1 MINFKEVFYAEPKH
15 VTLQLLLSGFI
26 FSFGTTK

>member
-1 MINFKEVFYAEPKH
+1 MINFKEVFYAEPKC
-15 VTLQLLLSGFI
+15 VALQLFLSGFI